1 LAFLRTTADLTRDRE
16 VESTGGNRTPKL
28 IIAAAAQ
35 TGSCRLVPHNM
46 YRDDDPLF
54 FWGQFCD
61 VAKSGDEPEEDLAR
75 SGYKLN
81 TNVIL

>member
-1 LAFLRTTADLTRDRE
+1 
-16 VESTGGNRTPKL
+16 
-28 IIAAAAQ
+28 
-35 TGSCRLVPHNM
+35 M
-46 YRDDDPLF
+46 YRDNDPLF
-54 FWGQFCD
+54 FWGEFCD